1 MTTLRHR
8 RPAFTLIELLV
19 VIAIIAI
26 LIGLLL
32 PAVQKVRDAAARMQC
47 ANNLKQ
53 IGLAVHNFES
63 TYLKLP
69 TSLDT
74 RGATTLVYLL
84 PFLEQDAI
92 YRDFDLVNGSWY
104 GSSACRNL
112 ADFGPGPLPNN
123 RWGAEGNL
131 KVFTCPGAPSP
142 DSPRYASILRVVG
155 IQGVHFPGAGFF
167 AANSTPPPAVNFN
180 TFWGGAPFQPNLV
193 ARTGKTNYL
202 VNVGYMASF
211 SDYLGPFQFK
221 TPLNIVH
228 ILDGSS
234 NTVGVMETAGGN
246 LNFSDPGPGWGQMTW
261 AHAHVPSN
269 YGTCP
274 DRANRN
280 CDFSP
285 AGKGMSP
292 GLPGSFHGSN
302 RINTLFMDG
311 SIRTISPDLN
321 FTVYVYICGASDGQV
336 VTFD

>member
-1 MTTLRHR
+1 LTATNR
-8 RPAFTLIELLV
+8 RGFTLIELLV

-53 IGLAVHNFES
+53 IGLAVHNYES
-63 TYLKLP
+63 VYLKLP
-69 TSLDT
+69 TSLDL

-92 YRDFDLVNGSWY
+92 YRDFDLVSGTWY
-104 GSSACRNL
+104 GSSACTNL
-112 ADFGPGPLPNN
+112 ADFGPNPLPSG

-131 KVFTCPGAPSP
+131 KVFTCPAAPSP
-142 DSPRYASILRVVG
+142 DNPRYVAVLRVVG
-155 IQGVHFPGAGFF
+155 IQGVHFPGSGFF
-167 AANSTPPPAVNFN
+167 ANNSKPPPALNFN
-180 TFWGGAPFQPNLV
+180 TFWAGAPNQPNIV

-202 VNVGYMASF
+202 VNMGYAASF

-221 TPLNIVH
+221 TPISLVQIQ
-228 ILDGSS
+228 DGTS
-234 NTVGVMETAGGN
+234 NTVGFLESAGGQ
-246 LNFSDPGPGWGQMTW
+246 LNFTNPGPGWGQMIW
-261 AHAHVPSN
+261 AHAHIPSN

-274 DRANRN
+274 DQTNPN
-280 CDFSP
+280 CDFSA

-292 GLPGSFHGSN
+292 GLPGSFHGGS

-311 SIRTISPDLN
+311 SIRSISPNLS
-321 FTVYVYICGASDGQV
+321 FPVYVYMCGASDGQI